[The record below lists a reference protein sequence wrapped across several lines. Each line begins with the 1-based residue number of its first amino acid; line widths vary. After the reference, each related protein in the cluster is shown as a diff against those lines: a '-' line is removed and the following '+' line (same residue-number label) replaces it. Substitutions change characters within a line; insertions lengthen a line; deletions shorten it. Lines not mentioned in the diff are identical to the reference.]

1 MSGWRFSWRATGA
14 WLFAGL
20 MAALFFGAALSL
32 LNLWVDPGQTSAFF
46 STIGIV
52 AAVAGVGLIIGGG
65 ILLFVA
71 VLVARS
77 ITWPRPVVECLVLAA
92 ACFAITNSDGLVQF
106 SLETDRGVVL
116 PLTHTAAFLAA
127 YIAPPLTGALMG
139 WLYWR
144 VTARAGR

>member
-1 MSGWRFSWRATGA
+1 
-14 WLFAGL
+14 
-20 MAALFFGAALSL
+20 
-32 LNLWVDPGQTSAFF
+32 
-46 STIGIV
+46 
-52 AAVAGVGLIIGGG
+52 
-65 ILLFVA
+65 
-71 VLVARS
+71 
-77 ITWPRPVVECLVLAA
+77 LVLAA

-106 SLETDRGVVL
+106 SLETDRGVVP